1 MELSLGVIV
10 FCGQVFCSVKA
21 RLRDK
26 FGNVESSK
34 PYYLSEGA
42 SKLSIEVNIDA
53 EYHAGL
59 ALLYREAS
67 GGSQKTE
74 NKATPHL
81 CPHLWQENKD
91 LNKNP

>member
-26 FGNVESSK
+26 FGNVEASK
-34 PYYLSEGA
+34 PYYLSKGA
-42 SKLSIEVNIDA
+42 TKLPTEVNIDT
-53 EYHAGL
+53 EYHAGFT
-59 ALLYREAS
+59 LLYREAS

-74 NKATPHL
+74 NKTIPN
-81 CPHLWQENKD
+81 LW
-91 LNKNP
+91 